1 MTSNDMAVLILIVQL
16 GLPCA
21 VAWFLLKPLIF
32 RLTKWEQT
40 RRRQVVVGVV
50 SLALVVGGIVFWAHH
65 PIISCPP
72 EYQEAFTPEKRE
84 KALELS
90 RIDGN
95 LMFPIHI
102 TVLDIQEDGEV
113 SIETRYG
120 FFGGVIGFQYDRAD
134 GLINQ
139 TVSPNAIYT
148 ILDVLVPLVILTV
161 QLGLPCLVA
170 WFLLKPLIL
179 RFTKWDR
186 TRRRR
191 VVVGMVSLLLVVG
204 GLIVWITHPPIFCPE
219 TLALTPEQ
227 REEIRYHSKY
237 RGGAFFPIAVYVLD
251 IEGDGTVTFEI
262 QYGFVGGTSI
272 QEIGGPDGPDTIKK
286 IH

>member
-1 MTSNDMAVLILIVQL
+1 MAVLILIVQL

-170 WFLLKPLIL
+170 WFLLGLPIISL
-179 RFTKWDR
+179 FDTA
-186 TRRRR
+186 
-191 VVVGMVSLLLVVG
+191 GGVSG
-204 GLIVWITHPPIFCPE
+204 
-219 TLALTPEQ
+219 
-227 REEIRYHSKY
+227 
-237 RGGAFFPIAVYVLD
+237 RGGGERGAGPA
-251 IEGDGTVTFEI
+251 
-262 QYGFVGGTSI
+262 GGGWWWAWS
-272 QEIGGPDGPDTIKK
+272 PCCWWWAD
-286 IH
+286 